1 MKILNLRLAKYIH
14 ILNTSMD
21 KLASECL
28 PDIQR
33 FEYQV
38 AGHKT
43 DDSGCSGLLKH
54 KDGYVLKPIP
64 KSPQGDNEISFYE
77 RVKHDV
83 KLLPLQ
89 RFIPEY
95 FGYSF
100 LNINNADIRFLK
112 LQDITNQCSKPCV
125 MDVKIGKQTWEPSAT
140 LEKRKSEDAKYAVSK
155 REFGFCIPG
164 YHVFDIK
171 SGLVFKFG
179 KEEGKRLGRE
189 STIAAFKQFFNYSC
203 GFSSIIVKHITSQM
217 ADLLDWWNSQNVIH
231 VYSSSLL
238 LVYNAEKLEGLLS
251 GALKE
256 EELITDGSW
265 VKIRMIDFAHVVP
278 ANNLND
284 HNYISGLSNLIA
296 ILKSIM

>member
-1 MKILNLRLAKYIH
+1 MDQRKIG
-14 ILNTSMD
+14 
-21 KLASECL
+21 CL

-64 KSPQGDNEISFYE
+64 KSSQGDNEISFYE
-77 RVKHDV
+77 RVKHDAE
-83 KLLPLQ
+83 LLPLQ
-89 RFIPEY
+89 NFIPEY
-95 FGYSF
+95 FGCLY

-112 LQDITNQCSKPCV
+112 LQDITSLCLKPCV
-125 MDVKIGKQTWEPSAT
+125 MDVKIGKLTWEPNASV
-140 LEKRKSEDAKYAVSK
+140 EKRKSEDAKYAISK

-164 YHVFDIK
+164 YRVFDI
-171 SGLVFKFG
+171 SLGLVIKFG

-189 STIAAFKQFFNYSC
+189 STIEAFKQFFNYSC
-203 GFSSIIVKHITSQM
+203 GFSSVILKHIMKQM
-217 ADLLDWWNSQNVIH
+217 TDLLGWWNSQNVIH
-231 VYSSSLL
+231 IYSSSIL
-238 LVYNAEKLEGLLS
+238 LVYDAEKLNNMLL

-256 EELITDGSW
+256 EELAADDSW

-278 ANNLND
+278 ADCLKD
-284 HNYISGLSNLIA
+284 DNYISGLSNLIA